1 MAVLAADVVEQ
12 LQGIGVLRVDAGEH
26 QVDPA
31 ALHQADRHPIV
42 GRLFDLGAQRLDHR
56 RQEGEV
62 GRLGM
67 HDQQSGLTHVRHS
80 LVKTPAW

>member
-12 LQGIGVLRVDAGEH
+12 LQGIGVLRIDAGEH

-31 ALHQADRHPIV
+31 ALQQADRHAIA
-42 GRLFDLGAQRLDHR
+42 GRFFDLGAERLDHR

-67 HDQQSGLTHVRHS
+67 HNQQSGLTHFSHS
-80 LVKTPAW
+80 LVKTPA